1 MPWATCHLDWL
12 PRFVGG
18 WSPLPQPKHEVMT
31 MRQPHHQQLD
41 PLDPPRRLPTAPA
54 LPGKYLSL
62 TSFRRDGTGV
72 ATPVW
77 FVEDGGRL
85 LVETDAASYK
95 VRRIRRDPR
104 VTIAPCT
111 ATGRLRGDPVP
122 AWAEL
127 LPDAEVARVDRLMAG
142 KYRVDLL
149 FIKPFRA
156 LQRALRRRPP
166 ETPVILE
173 LTPS

>member
-1 MPWATCHLDWL
+1 
-12 PRFVGG
+12 
-18 WSPLPQPKHEVMT
+18 MT

-54 LPGKYLSL
+54 LPGRYLSL

-85 LVETDAASYK
+85 LVETDAGSYK
-95 VRRIRRDPR
+95 VRRIRRDP
-104 VTIAPCT
+104 
-111 ATGRLRGDPVP
+111 VP
-122 AWAEL
+122 AWTEL

-149 FIKPFRA
+149 FIKPFHSVQAA
-156 LQRALRRRPP
+156 LHRRRPRG
-166 ETPVILE
+166 TAVVLE
-173 LTPS
+173 ITPS